1 MRAWGIFACLL
12 VASCAGAGSERVVR
26 PERQYVP
33 SDVAAQASDPTHET
47 IGGKERGHDHEGRR
61 GPDARG
67 DPDDDTAAA
76 APSALTRFAFRQQAL
91 HEGRDATG

>member
-47 IGGKERGHDHEGRR
+47 IGGKGRSVAMTTKDVVVQT
-61 GPDARG
+61 P
-67 DPDDDTAAA
+67 AAIRTTI
-76 APSALTRFAFRQQAL
+76 PRPRPPP
-91 HEGRDATG
+91 R